1 MYSVDLNCDL
11 GESFGS
17 WTMGLDE
24 QIIPLITSANVA
36 CGFHASDPDVM
47 AHTVHIAKM
56 AGIAIG
62 AHPGYPD
69 IQGFG
74 RRAMKLSPQEA
85 KHAIM
90 YQTGALSAFAAAEG
104 VSLQHVKPHGALY
117 NAAGSDYELA
127 KAIAEGIKAV
137 NPNLILLGLSG
148 SCMLQAADE
157 CGLRCVRE
165 VFADRA
171 YEEDGSL
178 VSRAKEGSII
188 TDENLAVTRVLKMI
202 QQQKVTAITGK
213 EIPIVAESICV
224 HGDNVHALA
233 FVKKIRAA
241 LEKEH
246 INIKA
251 FGA

>member
-1 MYSVDLNCDL
+1 MYSIDLNCDL

-17 WTMGLDE
+17 WTKGLDD

-47 AHTVHIAKM
+47 ARTVHMAKT
-56 AGIAIG
+56 AGIAVG

-74 RRAMKLSPQEA
+74 RRAMKLSPEEA

-90 YQTGALSAFAAAEG
+90 YQTGALAAFAAAEG
-104 VSLQHVKPHGALY
+104 IKLQHVKPHGALY

-127 KAIAEGIKAV
+127 KAIAAGIKAV
-137 NPNLILLGLSG
+137 DPDLILLGLSG
-148 SCMLQAADE
+148 SCMLQAAEE

-178 VSRAKEGSII
+178 VSRGKKGAII
-188 TDENLAVTRVLKMI
+188 TDENVAVARVLRMI
-202 QQQKVTAITGK
+202 QEQKVMTITGTD
-213 EIPIVAESICV
+213 IPITAESICV
-224 HGDNVHALA
+224 HGDNDYALA

-241 LEKEH
+241 LEKEQ
-246 INIKA
+246 IRIKA